1 MIYVCIILLL
11 LLVILGFIVYH
22 LLVTSGSMKSKIEVL
37 EKRINDEKD
46 IQKIKNDVKL
56 NIDELSD
63 RFE

>member
-37 EKRINDEKD
+37 EKRINDEKE